1 METQK
6 SPEMLGVG
14 RELVVSR
21 PGSIAERA
29 VAPSSQALD
38 GGWQPLWD
46 LFQGRPSLLGFPNL
60 FPV

>member
-46 LFQGRPSLLGFPNL
+46 LFQG
-60 FPV
+60 

>member
-1 METQK
+1 M
-6 SPEMLGVG
+6 
-14 RELVVSR
+14 VSR

-29 VAPSSQALD
+29 VAPSSQAQETSTD

-46 LFQGRPSLLGFPNL
+46 LFQGRPNLLGFPNL